1 MGNRH
6 KAREFTLQI
15 LFQHDF
21 TGAPIREIQSLFW
34 HDISTPGEVRDF
46 SDRLVKGVID
56 HFAEIDQL
64 LSRYSENWTLERMTG
79 VDRNILRMA
88 VYEILYCDE
97 IPKNVTINEA
107 VEIGKRFGSEDSGAF
122 INGIIDK
129 IARDFKK
136 DGGEEA
142 E

>member
-15 LFQHDF
+15 LFQRDF
-21 TGAPIREIQSLFW
+21 LETRVEEIQNLFW
-34 HDISTPGEVRDF
+34 ADINTPPEVRTF
-46 SDRLVKGVID
+46 SDRLVRGVVENQEQID
-56 HFAEIDQL
+56 RLLAE
-64 LSRYSENWTLERMTG
+64 YSENWTLERMTA

-88 VYEILYCDE
+88 VFEVLYCDE

-107 VEIGKRFGSEDSGAF
+107 VEIGKRFGAEDSGAF

-129 IARDFKK
+129 IARDHKPESVK
-136 DGGEEA
+136 EPA
-142 E
+142 

>member
-15 LFQHDF
+15 LFQRDF
-21 TGAPIREIQSLFW
+21 LETRIEEIQRLFW
-34 HDISTPGEVRDF
+34 ADISTPPEVRIF
-46 SDRLVKGVID
+46 SDRLVSGVVDNQEQID
-56 HFAEIDQL
+56 RL
-64 LSRYSENWTLERMTG
+64 LADYSENWTLERMTG

-88 VYEILYCDE
+88 IYEILYCDE

-122 INGIIDK
+122 VNGIIDK
-129 IARDFKK
+129 IARDHKPELVK
-136 DGGEEA
+136 ES
-142 E
+142 